1 MEKFTADMMPPR
13 PMIRPIRPNMP
24 RGRAPRGITPA
35 RPQADPQQSSVRPR
49 ATLPSAV
56 RKPRAQS

>member
-1 MEKFTADMMPPR
+1 MMPPR